1 MAFDGIITKAIVCE
15 LQEIIGARVDKIY
28 QPSKN
33 DVVIGLYI
41 NGKNY
46 ALNICTDS
54 RNYRIHLTTHSK
66 PNPQNALN
74 FCMLLRKNLIGLRIK
89 NIICANLERV
99 VTIEF
104 EGFDDIDDIINK
116 KLIIELMGKH
126 CNIILLGENNI
137 IIDSLRHISSDNEL
151 TRDIL
156 PHIKYT
162 YPITTKTN
170 FLELDNFEQFKNKIL
185 LSNISTD
192 ILNKEF
198 LSKTISDT
206 FNGISTSFVQNVIS
220 ALNLNNTT
228 NFNASDLENIYLYIK
243 DIVLSN
249 NTTNLDCTF
258 IENTSGKSNDFALL
272 KNDNVLPFHINFFID
287 DYYFNKENNEN
298 FKLYRDNISKL
309 ILVTLKKYK
318 KRLVNID
325 NKLKECENLD
335 IYKLY
340 GELITANLYRIP
352 NHNVDKI
359 SLENYYDNNTLIT
372 ISLDKRYSPAY
383 NAKLF
388 FKKYNKLK
396 NALKIVTAQKEETL
410 KELNYIE
417 SVVYELELCTSI
429 DDVVNIFEEISDN
442 SIFKEKTSDLKQKKN
457 QKIKK
462 SKLTTNK
469 KANFNPIK
477 YNIEEYTLLI
487 GRNNFE
493 NDYLTLKYARKN
505 DLWFHVKD
513 IPGSHCVLLLENKS
527 IPSDNILVKCA
538 ELAASHSKAE
548 NSSNVPVDF
557 CEIKYVKKPNGAKP
571 GMVIYTNNK
580 TLYVTPNKKGILF

>member
-1 MAFDGIITKAIVCE
+1 MAFDGIITKAVVCE

-99 VTIEF
+99 ITIEF

-126 CNIILLGENNI
+126 CNIILLGENNV
-137 IIDSLRHISSDNEL
+137 IIDSLRHISADNEL

-206 FNGISTSFVQNVIS
+206 FNGISTSFVQNVFS
-220 ALNLNNTT
+220 VLNLNNTT
-228 NFNASDLENIYLYIK
+228 NFNDSDLEKIYLYIK

-249 NTTNLDCTF
+249 NTTTLDCTF
-258 IENTSGKSNDFALL
+258 IENTSRKSNDFALL
-272 KNDNVLPFHINFFID
+272 KNDNILPFHINFFID

-318 KRLVNID
+318 KRLANIN

-372 ISLDKRYSPAY
+372 ISLDQRYSPAY

-580 TLYVTPNKKGILF
+580 TLYVTPKKL

>member
-66 PNPQNALN
+66 HNPQNALN

-126 CNIILLGENNI
+126 CNIILLGENNV

-170 FLELDNFEQFKNKIL
+170 FLELDNFDQFKNKIL

-206 FNGISTSFVQNVIS
+206 FNCISTSFVQNVFS
-220 ALNLNNTT
+220 VLNLNNTT
-228 NFNASDLENIYLYIK
+228 NFNDSDLEKIYLYIK

-249 NTTNLDCTF
+249 NTTTLDCTF
-258 IENTSGKSNDFALL
+258 IENTSRKSNDFALL
-272 KNDNVLPFHINFFID
+272 KNDNILPFHINFFID

-318 KRLVNID
+318 KRLANIN

-372 ISLDKRYSPAY
+372 ISLDQRYSPAY

-442 SIFKEKTSDLKQKKN
+442 SIFKEKTSDLKQKNN

-477 YNIEEYTLLI
+477 YNIEDYTLLI

-580 TLYVTPNKKGILF
+580 TLYVTPKKL

>member
-126 CNIILLGENNI
+126 CNIILLGENNV

-170 FLELDNFEQFKNKIL
+170 FLELDNFDQFKNKIL

-206 FNGISTSFVQNVIS
+206 FNGISTSFVQNVFS
-220 ALNLNNTT
+220 VLNLNNTT
-228 NFNASDLENIYLYIK
+228 NFNDSDLEKIYLYIK

-249 NTTNLDCTF
+249 NTTTLDCTF
-258 IENTSGKSNDFALL
+258 IENTSRKSNDFALL
-272 KNDNVLPFHINFFID
+272 KNDNILPFHINFFID

-318 KRLVNID
+318 KRLANIN

-372 ISLDKRYSPAY
+372 ISLDQRYSPAY

-442 SIFKEKTSDLKQKKN
+442 SIFKEKTSDLKQKNN

-477 YNIEEYTLLI
+477 YNIEDYTLLI

-580 TLYVTPNKKGILF
+580 TLYVTPKKL

>member
-126 CNIILLGENNI
+126 CNIILLGENNV

-170 FLELDNFEQFKNKIL
+170 FLELDNFEQFKNKIS

-206 FNGISTSFVQNVIS
+206 FNGISTSFVQNVFS
-220 ALNLNNTT
+220 VLNLNNTT
-228 NFNASDLENIYLYIK
+228 NFNDSDLEKIYLYIK

-249 NTTNLDCTF
+249 NTTTLDCTF
-258 IENTSGKSNDFALL
+258 IENTSRKSNDFALL
-272 KNDNVLPFHINFFID
+272 KNNNILPFHINFFID

-318 KRLVNID
+318 KRLANIN

-372 ISLDKRYSPAY
+372 ISLDQRYSPAY

-477 YNIEEYTLLI
+477 YNIEDYTLLI

-580 TLYVTPNKKGILF
+580 TLYVTPKKL

>member
-126 CNIILLGENNI
+126 CNIILLGENNV

-170 FLELDNFEQFKNKIL
+170 FLELDNFDQFKNKIL

-206 FNGISTSFVQNVIS
+206 FNGISTSFVQNVFS
-220 ALNLNNTT
+220 VLNLNNTT
-228 NFNASDLENIYLYIK
+228 NFNDSDLEKIYLYIK

-249 NTTNLDCTF
+249 NTTTLDCTF
-258 IENTSGKSNDFALL
+258 IENTSRKSKDFALL
-272 KNDNVLPFHINFFID
+272 KNDNILPFHINFFID

-318 KRLVNID
+318 KRLANIN

-372 ISLDKRYSPAY
+372 ISLDQRYSPAY

-580 TLYVTPNKKGILF
+580 TLYVTPKKL

>member
-66 PNPQNALN
+66 HNPQNALN

-126 CNIILLGENNI
+126 CNIILLGENNV

-170 FLELDNFEQFKNKIL
+170 FLELDNFDQFKNKIL

-206 FNGISTSFVQNVIS
+206 FNGISTSFVQNVFS
-220 ALNLNNTT
+220 VLNLNNTT
-228 NFNASDLENIYLYIK
+228 NFNDSDLEKIYLYIK

-249 NTTNLDCTF
+249 NTTTLDCTF
-258 IENTSGKSNDFALL
+258 IENTSRKSNDFALL
-272 KNDNVLPFHINFFID
+272 KNDNILPFHINFFID

-318 KRLVNID
+318 KRLANIN

-372 ISLDKRYSPAY
+372 ISLDQRYSPAY

-442 SIFKEKTSDLKQKKN
+442 SIFKEKTSDLKQKNN

-477 YNIEEYTLLI
+477 YNIEDYTLLI

-580 TLYVTPNKKGILF
+580 TLYVTPKKL

>member
-99 VTIEF
+99 ITIEF

-126 CNIILLGENNI
+126 CNIILLGENNV

-206 FNGISTSFVQNVIS
+206 FNGISTSFVQNVFS
-220 ALNLNNTT
+220 VLNLNNTT
-228 NFNASDLENIYLYIK
+228 NFNDSDLEKIYLYIK

-249 NTTNLDCTF
+249 NTTTLDCTF
-258 IENTSGKSNDFALL
+258 IENTSRKSKDFALL
-272 KNDNVLPFHINFFID
+272 KNDNILPFHINFFID

-318 KRLVNID
+318 KRLANIN

-372 ISLDKRYSPAY
+372 ISLDQRYSPAY

-477 YNIEEYTLLI
+477 YNIEDYTLLI

-580 TLYVTPNKKGILF
+580 TLYVTPLI